1 MSGKLIT
8 FEGIEGA
15 GKSTLIEYLKNYWHF
30 LGDKLLF
37 TREPGGTKIAE
48 SVRQILLVPVAEE
61 SLCERAELLLI
72 FASRAQHLAQVIRP
86 ALAQGKW
93 VICDRFVDASY
104 AYQHFGRGIC
114 ADVLVWLEQFV
125 VHDLQPDYTFLLD
138 LDPALGLERSKKRSG
153 GHDRFEQENLEFF
166 ARVRAGYLT
175 RVQQFPDRFKI
186 IDATQPLELVQQQLS
201 ALLAQITYA

>member
-1 MSGKLIT
+1 MLGKLIT

-15 GKSTLIEYLKNYWHF
+15 GKSTLIEYLKSYWHF

-37 TREPGGTKIAE
+37 TREPGGTKLSEAI
-48 SVRQILLVPVAEE
+48 RQILLVPVAAE

-72 FASRAQHLAQVIRP
+72 FASRAQHITQVIRP
-86 ALAQGKW
+86 ALAQGKL

-114 ADVLVWLEQFV
+114 ADALVWLEQFV
-125 VHDLQPDYTFLLD
+125 VNDLQPDYTFLLD
-138 LDPALGLERSKKRSG
+138 LDPVLSMERSKKRNG

-175 RVQQFPDRFKI
+175 RAQQDPARFKI
-186 IDATQPLELVQQQLS
+186 IDASQSLSLVQQQLR
-201 ALLAQITYA
+201 AILAQIPYA